1 MTNNLELYKV
11 FYYVAKT
18 GSLTKAA
25 AELSISQPAVSQS
38 MKQLEKVLN
47 AKLFKRTAKG
57 VRLTDEG
64 EVLFPYIEKGY
75 ESIEQGEKKLRSLI
89 SLDSGEISIGVSD
102 MTLKSYLLPF
112 ISNFHKE
119 YPKVNINLVSASTMK
134 TIEALDN
141 NLIDF
146 GLVSSCSLDR
156 EDLIFKEVCE
166 IQDILIA
173 GSGFSHLAGQ
183 QLPYQLLSHLPL
195 ISLNKNT
202 VSRQYTDQFFESNHV
217 TLSPEFELENLE
229 MVTSFVKQNFGIGLV
244 VREYVQDDIDSK
256 TVFPLNF
263 FPEIPKRHIS
273 VVTKDDSLLS
283 PAAKALIGT
292 FK

>member
-64 EVLFPYIEKGY
+64 EVLFPYIGKGY
-75 ESIEQGEKKLRSLI
+75 ESIEKGEKKLRSLI

-202 VSRQYTDQFFESNHV
+202 ISRQYTDQFFESNHV

>member
-75 ESIEQGEKKLRSLI
+75 ESIEKGEKKLRSLI